1 MKVFPYCCHACFR
14 QRVWNGFQT
23 SFRLQHFWIG
33 RLSPEK
39 KVKKVKLQDEF
50 IRISGESV
58 SNYTII
64 RWSSIPPTQSARLE
78 MKKLLLRLFAVLP
91 VWFYI
96 WSLECVDSLLR
107 RC

>member
-1 MKVFPYCCHACFR
+1 MCVFVSASGMAFKLVFDFNTFGSVVCP
-14 QRVWNGFQT
+14 
-23 SFRLQHFWIG
+23 
-33 RLSPEK
+33 PKK

-107 RC
+107 RY